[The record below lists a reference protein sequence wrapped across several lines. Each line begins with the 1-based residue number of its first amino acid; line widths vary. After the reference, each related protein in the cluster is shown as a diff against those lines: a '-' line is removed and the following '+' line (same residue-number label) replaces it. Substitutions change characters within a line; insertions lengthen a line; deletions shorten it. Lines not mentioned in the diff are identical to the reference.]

1 VQLYSAMVYEGPGLV
16 RRVRRELDACLAAD
30 GFASLEA
37 AIGADH
43 G

>member
-1 VQLYSAMVYEGPGLV
+1 VQLYSAMVFEGPGLV
-16 RRVRRELDACLAAD
+16 ARVRRELDARLAAD
-30 GFASLEA
+30 GFATLDA